1 LTLRLVQE
9 AGPARPPPVA
19 GGKPVYWWPRRMHGG
34 VRAYDSLL
42 EGTGFEPSVPRERL
56 VLSFSFAPTFPLARV
71 NRPDPISESILRPCG
86 QGARPCRHHRRDH
99 PNGLLHQQ

>member
-1 LTLRLVQE
+1 VQE

-42 EGTGFEPSVPRERL
+42 DQAGSEPSVPGHL
-56 VLSFSFAPTFPLARV
+56 
-71 NRPDPISESILRPCG
+71 
-86 QGARPCRHHRRDH
+86 
-99 PNGLLHQQ
+99 